1 MPATADPDRPS
12 ACGPDP
18 DADDTSL
25 LEVRDQLVRLFRATK
40 RIRGHGNQHLQGDL
54 SIPQFHLVEPLLDSD
69 EPLPVG
75 RLAELAATTPPTAT
89 TMIRKL
95 EEQGL
100 IERSAHPGDRRVVR
114 VALTEEGRRVVDDRR
129 RRVAAWRMRVADAV
143 PRADREAGA
152 RVLSAIAD
160 ELERA
165 ADELAALAS
174 DGEQP
179 G

>member
-1 MPATADPDRPS
+1 MPAAPDPYRTLDD
-12 ACGPDP
+12 GPDEAAAGP
-18 DADDTSL
+18 ELRA
-25 LEVRDQLVRLFRATK
+25 VRDQLVRLFRATK
-40 RIRGHGNQHLQGDL
+40 RIRGHGNQHLQGGL
-54 SIPQFHLVEPLLDSD
+54 SIPQFHLVEPLLHSD

-95 EEQGL
+95 EDQGL
-100 IERSAHPGDRRVVR
+100 IERSADAGDRRVVR
-114 VALTEEGRRVVDDRR
+114 VALTSAGRAVVDERR
-129 RRVAAWRMRVADAV
+129 QRVAAWRLRVAAAV
-143 PRADREAGA
+143 PEADRETGA

-165 ADELAALAS
+165 ADELAALSTDS
-174 DGEQP
+174 DG